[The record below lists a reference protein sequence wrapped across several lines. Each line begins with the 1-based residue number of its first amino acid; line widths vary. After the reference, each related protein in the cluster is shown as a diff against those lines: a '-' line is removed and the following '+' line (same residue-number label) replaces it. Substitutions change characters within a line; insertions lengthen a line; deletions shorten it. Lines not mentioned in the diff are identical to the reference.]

1 MSGKMVAL
9 VAGEA
14 QAAGL
19 DYEIMPSGAGHD
31 TAVFANAGVPATM
44 IFVRNDKG
52 HNPHEAMDMAD
63 FARGTDLLTRSMIKA
78 ANSAED
84 MRA

>member
-1 MSGKMVAL
+1 
-9 VAGEA
+9 
-14 QAAGL
+14 
-19 DYEIMPSGAGHD
+19 MPSGAGHD

-52 HNPHEAMDMAD
+52 SHNPHEAMDMAD